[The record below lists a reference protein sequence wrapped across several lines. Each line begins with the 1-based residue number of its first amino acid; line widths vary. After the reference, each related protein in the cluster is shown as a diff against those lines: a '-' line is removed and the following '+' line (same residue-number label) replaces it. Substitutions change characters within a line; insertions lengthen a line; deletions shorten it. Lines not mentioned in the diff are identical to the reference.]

1 MTAQEMT
8 EYALRNKLRNSWG
21 IMDAQEI
28 KQTVSFA
35 SENWRLE
42 LIELSAFSHI
52 ADPTYRN
59 RSMKAHP
66 IVLRL
71 DDDPPGKPHYDVLD
85 GRFRIAM
92 AKARG
97 DHTILAWVGR
107 T

>member
-21 IMDAQEI
+21 VMDAQEI

-42 LIELSAFSHI
+42 LIEISTFSYV
-52 ADPTYRN
+52 ADPKYRN
-59 RSMKAHP
+59 RSKKAYP
-66 IVLRL
+66 IVLQL
-71 DDDPPGKPHYDVLD
+71 DNDPLGKPCYEVLD

-97 DHTILAWVGR
+97 DHTILAWVGHH
-107 T
+107 